1 MGMAYGK
8 EFPAQ
13 TPFQCDGLSLG
24 SLLKALS
31 HSDEKVIMALLQ
43 LRTYTHICAQQAST
57 LEDVDFNVC
66 SVPYFFRGGELSLLS
81 RDRRQQSPNAS
92 KAEHFCIAEA
102 VFFHRSDALSD
113 LQKWVPCFTN
123 FLNNFLSTN
132 VGGTV

>member
-66 SVPYFFRGGELSLLS
+66 SVPYFFRGGGENCPSCLEIDANSPQMPPKQNIFVLLKQYFFT
-81 RDRRQQSPNAS
+81 DRTHCR
-92 KAEHFCIAEA
+92 IY
-102 VFFHRSDALSD
+102 RSGCPVL
-113 LQKWVPCFTN
+113 LIF
-123 FLNNFLSTN
+123 
-132 VGGTV
+132 